1 LMFSVLLGS
10 NDTGSVN
17 VTVSYDQNA
26 DGDYLDT
33 KDLVTAGTTA
43 ITATGVAA
51 SETKVNAGSFKGYVA
66 IYAKGHEGS
75 KLSAKVGNDWVIIA
89 AIPAATNDLYRVVE
103 FVGAG
108 VEISVRIY
116 IDRVLIETIPLLTK

>member
-1 LMFSVLLGS
+1 MFSVLLGS
-10 NDTGSVN
+10 NDTGTVS

-26 DGDYLDT
+26 DDDYVDD
-33 KDLVTAGTTA
+33 KDLTTVGTTA
-43 ITATGVAA
+43 ITATGEVASA
-51 SETKVNAGSFKGYVA
+51 SKVNAGSFKGYVA

-75 KLSAKVGNDWVIIA
+75 KLSAKVGNDWVIID